1 MQLFRSKNI
10 SLHFAQVSRATRPKL
25 SEHVT
30 VNALS
35 RAEAEMLLN
44 MKHRLVRVDIILGVD
59 GGIRPV
65 KYLVKKWWWPIR
77 F

>member
-1 MQLFRSKNI
+1 M
-10 SLHFAQVSRATRPKL
+10 

-30 VNALS
+30 VKALS
-35 RAEAEMLLN
+35 RAEMLLN